1 MRDHD
6 HGDAVLTVDLFDE
19 RIHFRRH
26 LGVKSGNGLIKKQ
39 HFLRGAQCAGKQHP
53 LLLPTGQLAIAPPCK
68 PCNLHFLHGLRRKF
82 LFFFVIKRTAA
93 AASLASG
100 ENDLSHGC
108 REVLLYLRLLRQIA
122 DLIFPQ
128 PVACQNAA
136 ADGRLQAEDRFHKS
150 TLAGAIFPYDA
161 EVVACQELKGE
172 VLENGLPIVADT
184 EPLTSELS
192 HRPTSLP

>member
-1 MRDHD
+1 M
-6 HGDAVLTVDLFDE
+6 
-19 RIHFRRH
+19 
-26 LGVKSGNGLIKKQ
+26 
-39 HFLRGAQCAGKQHP
+39 RGAQCAGKQHP
-53 LLLPTGQLAIAPPCK
+53 LLLPTGQLPIAPPCK
-68 PCNLHFLHGLRRKF
+68 PCNLHLVHRIRCKL

-93 AASLASG
+93 AASQAPG

-122 DLIFPQ
+122 DLVFPQ
-128 PVACQNAA
+128 PIARQNSA
-136 ADGRLQAEDRFHKS
+136 ADGHLQAEDRFHKGA
-150 TLAGAIFPYDA
+150 LAGAIFPYDA